1 MGWRDAKPMEA
12 MPQTLP
18 PVSNRPRRIGIATAF
33 MCALAGG
40 ALWCLVSLRVA
51 GNLAP
56 FAFVV
61 ALAVV
66 WTLRAHG
73 YGGTWTGRLTAPL
86 FVAFAAVYAFYLQ
99 AVARVAGMLGVSIR
113 EAFTKMQGGFALDVA
128 RANLDARSLAIVVV
142 ALVVAALAMWPRG
155 YVARR

>member
-40 ALWCLVSLRVA
+40 ALWCLLSLRVA

-73 YGGTWTGRLTAPL
+73 YGGTRTGRLTAPL

-113 EAFTKMQGGFALDVA
+113 EAFTKMQGGFALDIA
-128 RANLDARSLAIVVV
+128 RAHLDLASAAIVG
-142 ALVVAALAMWPRG
+142 AAVIAAVLAMWPRG
-155 YVARR
+155 RG